1 MNEAV
6 KSFIDNKAADMRE
19 TLRTL
24 ALIPAPSGME
34 RERARFCADFLRNAG
49 AAEVRR
55 DRVGNLICPLRPGR
69 SGKWIVFSAHM
80 DTSFPLRPRFPSR
93 KRVTAGSVP
102 ASGMIRPVW

>member
-34 RERARFCADFLRNAG
+34 RERARFCADFLRNA
-49 AAEVRR
+49 A
-55 DRVGNLICPLRPGR
+55 LR
-69 SGKWIVFSAHM
+69 KSAG
-80 DTSFPLRPRFPSR
+80 T
-93 KRVTAGSVP
+93 
-102 ASGMIRPVW
+102 VWAT

>member
-34 RERARFCADFLRNAG
+34 RERARF
-49 AAEVRR
+49 
-55 DRVGNLICPLRPGR
+55 
-69 SGKWIVFSAHM
+69 
-80 DTSFPLRPRFPSR
+80 
-93 KRVTAGSVP
+93 
-102 ASGMIRPVW
+102 